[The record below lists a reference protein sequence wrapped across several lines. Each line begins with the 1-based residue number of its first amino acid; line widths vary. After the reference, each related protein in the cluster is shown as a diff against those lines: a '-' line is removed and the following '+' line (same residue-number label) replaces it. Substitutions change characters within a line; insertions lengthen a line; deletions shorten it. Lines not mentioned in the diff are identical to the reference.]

1 MQSNFSLRRCND
13 RLGAVLGPA
22 VKAMLLVLALFSA
35 WSTAWA
41 AGSNRL
47 EELTWTEVRDRVA
60 AGSTTVL
67 VPIGGTEQ
75 SGPHIVLGKHNVRVK
90 VLADEIAKRLGNA
103 LVAPVMAY
111 VPEGAITPPAGHM
124 RFPGTISISDAT
136 FDALL
141 ESTARSFKQAGF
153 REVVFL
159 GDHGSYQ
166 KNEDRVAQRLNRE
179 WAKDPSCRVLA
190 LLDYYRVTQTAYV
203 AALRGKGF
211 SDAEIGLHAGLADT
225 ALALA
230 VDPALVRKDL
240 MSSAKSS
247 DKAFGVTGDPA
258 KATAELGQM
267 GIQTIIQTS
276 VAAIEAFTRKPRD
289 SGK

>member
-1 MQSNFSLRRCND
+1 MQIHSLRRRCHA
-13 RLGAVLGPA
+13 RLGSVFVSA
-22 VKAMLLVLALFSA
+22 VKAMLLAAVLFSA
-35 WSTAWA
+35 GSSAFA

-60 AGSTTVL
+60 AGSTTIL

-75 SGPHIVLGKHNVRVK
+75 SGPHIVLGKHNARVK
-90 VLADEIAKRLGNA
+90 VLADDIAKRLGNA
-103 LVAPVMAY
+103 LVAPVIAY
-111 VPEGAITPPAGHM
+111 VPEGSITPPAGHM

-141 ESTARSFKQAGF
+141 ESTARSLKQAGF
-153 REVVFL
+153 RHVVFM

-166 KNEDRVAQRLNRE
+166 KNEDRVAQRLNHE
-179 WAKDPSCRVLA
+179 WAKDPSCQVLA
-190 LLDYYRVTQTAYV
+190 LLDYYRVTQTAFV

-225 ALALA
+225 ALSLA
-230 VDPALVRKDL
+230 VDPALVRQDVL
-240 MSSAKSS
+240 ARASSS
-247 DKAFGVTGDPA
+247 DKAFGVSGNPA
-258 KATAELGQM
+258 KATAELGQI
-267 GIQTIIQTS
+267 GIQKIIQTS
-276 VAAIEAFTRKPRD
+276 VAAIEAFTRNSRD